1 MALNFN
7 PNHFAND
14 SNVLTNPFFPLTPGK
29 QFVYEGV
36 TNSGGVLTDH
46 QVLFTVTD
54 IVRVING
61 VKCVVVWDQD
71 ITGGVLREAELAFFA
86 QDIYGNVWS
95 MGEYPELYENGVF
108 TGAPDTWIH
117 GTSDA
122 QGGVHMLANPARTNS
137 SQQPYL
143 QGLIPSIE
151 FHDVA
156 QITDTGGTLQVG
168 PTTYTNV
175 LSTVEWNPD
184 EPDVRQ
190 GKFYAPDVGIVQ
202 ITAINDPEGE
212 TLNLTEVR
220 QLDAAAMASAR
231 ETALA
236 LEDRAYAE
244 TPIYGEA
251 DPAGRYEGTPGNDI
265 INAAA
270 GGNHINGGD
279 GDDDLSGGPGD
290 DDIDGG
296 NGDDNLNGNADQ
308 DVLRG
313 RTGDDTLNGG
323 AGDDRLRGDIGAD
336 YFLFTDLSNG
346 DVETDTI
353 QDYNLREG
361 DAIDLPDDAA
371 IASTELV
378 HGIWQLTL
386 VGDGDVIRLPG
397 VADVGRNGILNDLL
411 IL

>member
-7 PNHFAND
+7 PKHFADN
-14 SNVLTNPFFPLTPGK
+14 SNVLTNTFFPLTPGK

-36 TNSGGVLTDH
+36 TNSDGVLTDH

-71 ITGGVLREAELAFFA
+71 ISGGVLREAELAFFA
-86 QDIYGNVWS
+86 QDKHGNVWS
-95 MGEYPELYENGVF
+95 LGEYPELYENGVF
-108 TGAPDTWIH
+108 TGAPDTWIN

-122 QGGVHMLANPARTNS
+122 QGGVHMLANPREGTK
-137 SQQPYL
+137 PYL
-143 QGLIPSIE
+143 QGIVPSID

-156 QITDTGGTLQVG
+156 QITDTGGTLEVG
-168 PTTYTNV
+168 PKTYTNV
-175 LSTVEWNPD
+175 LSTQEWNPD

-190 GKFYAPDVGIVQ
+190 GKFYALDVGIVQ

-220 QLDAAAMASAR
+220 QLDAAEMAAAR
-231 ETALA
+231 EVALA

-244 TPIYGEA
+244 SPIYGEA

-313 RTGDDTLNGG
+313 GAGDDTLNGG
-323 AGDDRLRGDIGAD
+323 GGDDGLRGDKGAD
-336 YFLFTDLSNG
+336 TFLFTNLNNG
-346 DVETDTI
+346 NPETDTI
-353 QDYNLREG
+353 EDYNLRQR
-361 DAIDLPDDAA
+361 DVIDLPAGAA
-371 IASTELV
+371 SIASTELV
-378 HGIWQLTL
+378 SGVWQLTL
-386 VGDGDVIRLPG
+386 VGDGDVIRLAG
-397 VADVGRNGILNDLL
+397 VPDRGETAFSTIC
-411 IL
+411 

>member
-7 PNHFAND
+7 PNHFEDN
-14 SNVLTNPFFPLTPGK
+14 SNVLTNTFFPLTPGK

-36 TNSGGVLTDH
+36 TNSEGVLTDH

-61 VKCVVVWDQD
+61 VTCLVVWDQD
-71 ITGGVLREAELAFFA
+71 ISGGVLREAELAFFA
-86 QDIYGNVWS
+86 QDEYGNVWS
-95 MGEYPELYENGVF
+95 LGEYPELYENGVF

-122 QGGVHMLANPARTNS
+122 QGGVHMLANPREHT
-137 SQQPYL
+137 QPYL
-143 QGLIPSIE
+143 QGIVPSIE

-156 QITDTGGTLQVG
+156 QITDTGGTLVVG
-168 PTTYTNV
+168 STTYTNV
-175 LSTVEWNPD
+175 LSTQEWNPD

-220 QLDAAAMASAR
+220 QLDAAEMAAAR
-231 ETALA
+231 EAALA

-244 TPIYGEA
+244 SPIYGEA
-251 DPAGRYEGTPGNDI
+251 DPAGRYEGTLGNDI

-279 GDDDLSGGPGD
+279 GDDDLSGGAGD

-308 DVLRG
+308 DFLRG
-313 RTGDDTLNGG
+313 RAGDDTLNGG
-323 AGDDRLRGDIGAD
+323 GGDDGLRGDTGAD
-336 YFLFTDLSNG
+336 NFLFTDFNNG
-346 DVETDTI
+346 NREADTI
-353 QDYNLREG
+353 EDYNLRQG
-361 DAIDLPDDAA
+361 DVIDLPAGEA
-371 IASTELV
+371 SIASTELV
-378 HGIWQLTL
+378 NGVWQLTL
-386 VGDGDVIRLPG
+386 VGDGDVIRLAG
-397 VADVGRNGILNDLL
+397 VPDRGETAFSTIC
-411 IL
+411 

>member
-7 PNHFAND
+7 PNHFADN
-14 SNVLTNPFFPLTPGK
+14 SNEITNTFFPLTPGE

-71 ITGGVLREAELAFFA
+71 ISEGVLREAELAFFA
-86 QDIYGNVWS
+86 QDKYGNVWS
-95 MGEYPELYENGVF
+95 LGEYPELYENEVF
-108 TGAPDTWIH
+108 IGAPDTWIN

-122 QGGVHMLANPARTNS
+122 QGGVHMLASPREHT
-137 SQQPYL
+137 QPYV
-143 QGLIPSIE
+143 QGIVPSIE

-156 QITDTGGTLQVG
+156 QITDTGGTLVVG
-168 PTTYTNV
+168 STTYTNV
-175 LSTVEWNPD
+175 LSTQEWNPD

-220 QLDAAAMASAR
+220 QLDAAEMDAAR
-231 ETALA
+231 EAALA
-236 LEDRAYAE
+236 LENRAYAE
-244 TPIYGEA
+244 NPIYGEA
-251 DPAGRYEGTPGNDI
+251 DPAGRYETTPGNDFI
-265 INAAA
+265 IAAA

-279 GDDDLSGGPGD
+279 GDDVLSGGPGD

-308 DVLRG
+308 DSLRG
-313 RTGDDTLNGG
+313 RAGDDTLNGG
-323 AGDDRLRGDIGAD
+323 GGDDGLRGDKGAD
-336 YFLFTDLSNG
+336 TFLFTDLNN
-346 DVETDTI
+346 DIRETDTI
-353 QDYNLREG
+353 EDYNLRQR
-361 DAIDLPDDAA
+361 DVIDLQGAA
-371 IASTELV
+371 IVSTELV
-378 HGIWQLTL
+378 HGVWQLTL
-386 VGDGDVIRLPG
+386 EGDGDVIRLPG
-397 VADVGRNGILNDLL
+397 VPDVGGNGILNDLL
-411 IL
+411 IV

>member
-1 MALNFN
+1 M
-7 PNHFAND
+7 
-14 SNVLTNPFFPLTPGK
+14 VTNTFFPLTPGK

-71 ITGGVLREAELAFFA
+71 ISGGVLREAELAFFA
-86 QDIYGNVWS
+86 QDKYGNVWS
-95 MGEYPELYENGVF
+95 LGEYPELYENGVF
-108 TGAPDTWIH
+108 TGAPDTWIN

-122 QGGVHMLANPARTNS
+122 QGGVHMLANPREGTK
-137 SQQPYL
+137 PYL
-143 QGLIPSIE
+143 QGIVPSID

-156 QITDTGGTLQVG
+156 QITDTGGTLEVG
-168 PTTYTNV
+168 PKTYTNV
-175 LSTVEWNPD
+175 LSTQEWNPD

-220 QLDAAAMASAR
+220 QLDAAEMAAAR
-231 ETALA
+231 EAALA

-244 TPIYGEA
+244 SPIYGEA

-313 RTGDDTLNGG
+313 GAGDDTLNGG
-323 AGDDRLRGDIGAD
+323 GGDDGLRGDKGAD
-336 YFLFTDLSNG
+336 TFLFTNLNNG
-346 DVETDTI
+346 NPETDTI
-353 QDYNLREG
+353 EDYNLRQG
-361 DAIDLPDDAA
+361 DVIDLPAGAA
-371 IASTELV
+371 SIASTELV
-378 HGIWQLTL
+378 NGVWQLTL
-386 VGDGDVIRLPG
+386 VGDGDVIRLAG
-397 VADVGRNGILNDLL
+397 VPDRGETAFSTIC
-411 IL
+411 

>member
-7 PNHFAND
+7 PNHFADN
-14 SNVLTNPFFPLTPGK
+14 SNVLTNTFFPLTPGK

-71 ITGGVLREAELAFFA
+71 ISGGVLREAELAFFA
-86 QDIYGNVWS
+86 QDKYGNVWS
-95 MGEYPELYENGVF
+95 LGEYPELYENGVF
-108 TGAPDTWIH
+108 TGAPDTWIN

-122 QGGVHMLANPARTNS
+122 QGGVHMLANPREGTK
-137 SQQPYL
+137 PYL
-143 QGLIPSIE
+143 QGIVPSIE

-156 QITDTGGTLQVG
+156 QITDTGGTLVVG
-168 PTTYTNV
+168 STTYTNV
-175 LSTVEWNPD
+175 LSTQEWNPD

-220 QLDAAAMASAR
+220 QLDAAEMAAAR
-231 ETALA
+231 EAALA

-244 TPIYGEA
+244 SPIYGEA

-308 DVLRG
+308 DFLRG
-313 RTGDDTLNGG
+313 RAGDDTLNGG
-323 AGDDRLRGDIGAD
+323 GGDDGLRGDKGAD
-336 YFLFTDLSNG
+336 TFLFTNLNNG
-346 DVETDTI
+346 NPETDTI
-353 QDYNLREG
+353 EDYNLRQG
-361 DAIDLPDDAA
+361 DVIDLPAGAA
-371 IASTELV
+371 SIASTELV
-378 HGIWQLTL
+378 NGVWQLTL
-386 VGDGDVIRLPG
+386 VGDGDVIRLAG
-397 VADVGRNGILNDLL
+397 VPDRGETAFSTIC
-411 IL
+411 